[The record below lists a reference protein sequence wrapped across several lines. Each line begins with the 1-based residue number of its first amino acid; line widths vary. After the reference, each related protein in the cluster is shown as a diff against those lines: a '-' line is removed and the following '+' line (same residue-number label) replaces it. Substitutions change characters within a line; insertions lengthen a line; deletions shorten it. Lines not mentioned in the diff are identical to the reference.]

1 MGFWYRWSMC
11 RPAVRPRILIGHWI
25 EMSSC
30 QSKDRRGRFELTA
43 VYFWT
48 VWTWFQIPTKKS
60 TLWLRPIYLVGRL
73 NLSKYSTAKKN
84 SNNWHR
90 MWLYQH
96 VINRKK
102 IFRKFSLRKNRWLD
116 LSKAKLK
123 ALKEALDDVIDVVE
137 ALERNELIKNS
148 N

>member
-1 MGFWYRWSMC
+1 MGWGFDMGGLCVAPYFNRALNWDVIMSIKRPSWSF
-11 RPAVRPRILIGHWI
+11 RIDSGL
-25 EMSSC
+25 
-30 QSKDRRGRFELTA
+30 FLN
-43 VYFWT
+43 
-48 VWTWFQIPTKKS
+48 
-60 TLWLRPIYLVGRL
+60 RL
-73 NLSKYSTAKKN
+73 NLISNSNKKINPLASTHLPRRSLKSIKIFDCEKN

>member
-1 MGFWYRWSMC
+1 MGWGFDMGGLCVAPYFNRALNWDVIMSIKRPSWSF
-11 RPAVRPRILIGHWI
+11 RIDSGLFLNRLNLI
-25 EMSSC
+25 SNSN
-30 QSKDRRGRFELTA
+30 K
-43 VYFWT
+43 
-48 VWTWFQIPTKKS
+48 KKS

>member
-48 VWTWFQIPTKKS
+48 VWTWFQIPTKKINPLAS
-60 TLWLRPIYLVGRL
+60 THLPRRSLKSI
-73 NLSKYSTAKKN
+73 KIFDCEKN